1 MFLRRREEVSGGHRF
16 LRSREEVSGGRCFLE
31 EEVGF
36 KGAHVS

>member
-31 EEVGF
+31 EGVGF